1 MISLRPI
8 CYTPLKRYN
17 FYLFRG
23 MKNILVIV
31 LLSSVLLY
39 TASCEKCYKCANW
52 CKVCY
57 DNTHNDTVL
66 SIRVCSD
73 ILGEQFFDEYIDSI
87 TAPGLGWVCFDT
99 TGTKNEK
106 FCGTKSNNT
115 IELLNRKDAGWRCAP
130 E

>member
-1 MISLRPI
+1 MLQ
-8 CYTPLKRYN
+8 KRCN
-17 FYLFRG
+17 FYLLRP
-23 MKNILVIV
+23 MKDV
-31 LLSSVLLY
+31 LFKAICLALLLGFS
-39 TASCEKCYKCANW
+39 SCEKCYKCANW

-66 SIRVCSD
+66 TIRVCSD
-73 ILGEQFFDEYIDSI
+73 ILGEQYFDEYIDSI
-87 TAPGLGWVCFDT
+87 TAPGLGWVCYDT

-115 IELLNRKDAGWRCAP
+115 IELLNRKGAGWRCSP